1 MTPRRRIYV
10 AGGGTLLGAAIIKRL
25 WAQGY
30 PNVLGGPQDEPRLTE
45 AAAVDRFFARWQ
57 PDYVFLAAGPSG
69 GIAANQRQP
78 ADLMRENLLGACH
91 VIDSAH
97 RHGVVKLLYLASSC
111 SYPRLCAQPMREDAL
126 LHGPL
131 EPTNEAYAMAKLA
144 GMVLC
149 KAYAQQ
155 HGTHFVTAIPTN
167 AFGPGDDFRPE
178 EGHVIPSLIAR
189 FHAAKVE
196 GREVVTV
203 WGTGQPRREFLF
215 ADDLADACLFVMREY
230 ADTSPINLGGGEDCS
245 IGELAALIAEVVGF
259 PGRIE
264 FDPSRPDGMPLKRLD
279 GSRLQQMGWRPV
291 TPFRD
296 ALRTTYRWYLEAT
309 RDEALA
315 PLGAGHGPSSLGRF
329 RP

>member
-10 AGGGTLLGAAIIKRL
+10 AGGRTLLGAAILRQLK
-25 WAQGY
+25 AQGY
-30 PNVLGGPQDEPRLTE
+30 PHLLDEDEGEPCLTDG
-45 AAAVDRFFARWQ
+45 AAVDRFFARSQ

-78 ADLMRENLLGACH
+78 ADLMRENLLSACH

-97 RHGVVKLLYLASSC
+97 RHGVRKLLYLASSC
-111 SYPRLCAQPMREDAL
+111 SYPRLCPQPMREDAL
-126 LHGPL
+126 LTGPL

-149 KAYAQQ
+149 KAYSQQ
-155 HGTHFVTAIPTN
+155 YGTRFVTAVPTN

-178 EGHVIPSLIAR
+178 EGHVIPSLMAKI
-189 FHAAKVE
+189 HAAKVE

-215 ADDLADACLFVMREY
+215 ADDLAEACLFVMREY
-230 ADTSPINLGGGEDCS
+230 ADPSPINLGGGVDYS
-245 IGELAALIAEVVGF
+245 IAELACLIREVVGF
-259 PGRIE
+259 SGRFE

-279 GSRLQQMGWRPV
+279 ARRLLAMGWQPA
-291 TPFRD
+291 TSFRT
-296 ALRTTYRWYLEAT
+296 ALERTYDWYLRHVAAEEPAYA
-309 RDEALA
+309 R
-315 PLGAGHGPSSLGRF
+315 
-329 RP
+329 